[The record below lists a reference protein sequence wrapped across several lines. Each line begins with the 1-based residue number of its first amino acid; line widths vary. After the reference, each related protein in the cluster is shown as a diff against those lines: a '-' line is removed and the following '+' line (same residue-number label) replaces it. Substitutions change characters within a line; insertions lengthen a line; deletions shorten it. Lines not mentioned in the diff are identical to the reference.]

1 MVGKARES
9 AGVGCEVEDRA
20 FDWVGTA
27 ELGNLP
33 VCEGGLTVGGDQN

>member
-1 MVGKARES
+1 MVGKARER
-9 AGVGCEVEDRA
+9 AWVVCEVEDRA

-33 VCEGGLTVGGDQN
+33 VCEGGLTVGGDKN